1 MKATMAPVMQ
11 PVAPAGE
18 RNGRRS
24 FRRNAL
30 VAAAATPPRSWSSMI
45 SGEPLKETEASIR
58 RRMVDLI
65 VRLVSASGA
74 ITRDDLLGQFDE
86 AEIVAHFRPALKA
99 AGAHRMAVTW

>member
-1 MKATMAPVMQ
+1 MQ
-11 PVAPAGE
+11 PVLHQGE

-30 VAAAATPPRSWSSMI
+30 VQAAMPAPRSWSSMI
-45 SGEPLKETEASIR
+45 SGEPLKETDASIQ

-65 VRLVSASGA
+65 VRLVSGTGA

-86 AEIVAHFRPALKA
+86 DQITVHFRPALKA
-99 AGAHRMAVTW
+99 AAAHRMAVTW